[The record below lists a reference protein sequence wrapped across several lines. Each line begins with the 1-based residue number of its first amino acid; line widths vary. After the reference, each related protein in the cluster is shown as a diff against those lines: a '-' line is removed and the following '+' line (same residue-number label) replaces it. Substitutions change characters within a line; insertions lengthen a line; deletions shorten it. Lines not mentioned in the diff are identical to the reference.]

1 MAGARIELDITTPS
15 LGQAAERLP
24 REGLRLLLADI
35 GEYLLA
41 STRVRAA
48 RQVAPDDT
56 PWRAL
61 SPRYKR
67 WKDQKRPGLPI
78 LKFDYH
84 MLGDR
89 FSFQVDGKSVLVGTS
104 AKYGAIHQFGGS
116 VKIAARQQQLYFRR
130 DARSGAVG
138 NLFVKRRRSNFAQSV
153 TMPASAGR
161 ARYVEFNAG
170 AGHRDT
176 LPARLRGS
184 FQVERLDLARAL

>member
-1 MAGARIELDITTPS
+1 MAGTRIELDITAPS
-15 LGQAAERLP
+15 LGKATERLP

-35 GEYLLA
+35 GEYLVD
-41 STRVRAA
+41 STRQRAA
-48 RQVAPDDT
+48 RPIAADDA

-61 SPRYKR
+61 TPRYKR
-67 WKDQKRPGLPI
+67 WKDRKRPDLPI

-84 MLGDR
+84 MLGDQ
-89 FSFQVDGKSVLVGTS
+89 FSVQVDGKSVLVGTS
-104 AKYGAIHQFGGS
+104 AKHGAIHQSGGS

-138 NLFVKRRRSNFAQSV
+138 NRFVKRRHSNFAQAI

-176 LPARLRGS
+176 LPTRLRGS
-184 FQVERLDLARAL
+184 FQVERLDLARAP